1 MSSIDEL
8 VLGLLESAPA
18 ADEES
23 RRLIAER
30 AANVLRPA
38 GALARL
44 DEVCAWLASWQR
56 TTRPAVTKPAVV
68 VFVADHGVTAEGVSA
83 YPADVTIAMLR
94 ARQAGGATAAG

>member
-1 MSSIDEL
+1 MSSIDDL
-8 VLGLLESAPA
+8 VLKILETAPG

-23 RRLIAER
+23 RRLISER

-56 TTRPAVTKPAVV
+56 TTRPAVSKPAVV
-68 VFVADHGVTAEGVSA
+68 VFLADHGVTAASASADPAEGQW
-83 YPADVTIAMLR
+83 PALR
-94 ARQAGGATAAG
+94 ARRVRLA